1 MSIDRWVLLCLVCL
15 TTFFVDNSVLVPD
28 IMESGNIVTAREMVY
43 DGNWIAPTMNGEL
56 RLGKPPLPTW
66 LTAVVEMIAP
76 DNLGWQRGVAGL
88 AALLLVFY
96 FYCFVKNI
104 LGVAPFVSALI
115 LCTCHNVILMGRTA
129 SWDIYCH
136 AFMLGAVYHLA
147 VAIKGMG
154 GKWRHCIVAGVL
166 AGLSIMS
173 KGPVSVYALLLPFV
187 IAFAFVMRPCI
198 KGCRVAIGVM
208 CVIALVV
215 GGWWFVYIHLSYP
228 NELAAVVGKESGA
241 WISYNVRPWYYYW
254 KFFLESGVWAGL
266 LITATVLPVWNRQ
279 LRHNKLYL
287 LPLLWMLVALVL
299 LSLLPEKK
307 MRYIFPLLIP
317 ASMLMGELV
326 DWWKKSFVCGAVKRT
341 DSLIFRSNVWLV
353 AIAVALLPVA
363 GWIFMFSCGKM
374 TLLLWFVV
382 TCICLG
388 VVFVLVWSGLRM
400 RVSYMENKGTG
411 ILFYFLEQY
420 PRPFVL
426 TIFNPIKYVRSV
438 F

>member
-1 MSIDRWVLLCLVCL
+1 
-15 TTFFVDNSVLVPD
+15 
-28 IMESGNIVTAREMVY
+28 ME
-43 DGNWIAPTMNGEL
+43 
-56 RLGKPPLPTW
+56 
-66 LTAVVEMIAP
+66 
-76 DNLGWQRGVAGL
+76 
-88 AALLLVFY
+88 
-96 FYCFVKNI
+96 
-104 LGVAPFVSALI
+104 
-115 LCTCHNVILMGRTA
+115 
-129 SWDIYCH
+129 
-136 AFMLGAVYHLA
+136 
-147 VAIKGMG
+147 
-154 GKWRHCIVAGVL
+154 
-166 AGLSIMS
+166 
-173 KGPVSVYALLLPFV
+173 
-187 IAFAFVMRPCI
+187 
-198 KGCRVAIGVM
+198 
-208 CVIALVV
+208 
-215 GGWWFVYIHLSYP
+215 
-228 NELAAVVGKESGA
+228 KESEA

-388 VVFVLVWSGLRM
+388 VVLVLVWSGLRM
-400 RVSYMENKGTG
+400 RVSYGFA
-411 ILFYFLEQY
+411 ILFAY
-420 PRPFVL
+420 PV
-426 TIFNPIKYVRSV
+426 NG
-438 F
+438 

>member
-1 MSIDRWVLLCLVCL
+1 
-15 TTFFVDNSVLVPD
+15 
-28 IMESGNIVTAREMVY
+28 ME
-43 DGNWIAPTMNGEL
+43 
-56 RLGKPPLPTW
+56 
-66 LTAVVEMIAP
+66 
-76 DNLGWQRGVAGL
+76 
-88 AALLLVFY
+88 
-96 FYCFVKNI
+96 
-104 LGVAPFVSALI
+104 
-115 LCTCHNVILMGRTA
+115 
-129 SWDIYCH
+129 
-136 AFMLGAVYHLA
+136 
-147 VAIKGMG
+147 
-154 GKWRHCIVAGVL
+154 
-166 AGLSIMS
+166 
-173 KGPVSVYALLLPFV
+173 
-187 IAFAFVMRPCI
+187 
-198 KGCRVAIGVM
+198 
-208 CVIALVV
+208 
-215 GGWWFVYIHLSYP
+215 
-228 NELAAVVGKESGA
+228 KESEA

-388 VVFVLVWSGLRM
+388 VVLVLVWSGLRM

-426 TIFNPIKYVRSV
+426 TIFNPIKYPSSSTLRPLIFPNRKPQITPLKERKKVVKAITEAGNQMPV
-438 F
+438 FRKAILTPTARASILVATPRVKSIRLEKVIRWLSSSLKDS